1 MRYYLDLI
9 WAYAAQYLKGRAA
22 YSSDLLAALFSEV
35 LSQLS
40 SVVFVLVVFTQV
52 PDLQGWSRA
61 GMIFLYGYFLVPFA
75 LFQGVAANLWVFGD
89 RFIIKGELDRIL
101 TRPVNPVLQLV
112 LEGLELEALL
122 GVVSGMIVMVVS
134 GRGLGLHWG
143 WGQTAA
149 LLLFSVSGALIYV
162 GLYVTLATLAFWTD
176 SRTGLMP
183 LLWNFNAYARY
194 PVSIY
199 NRFLRLVL
207 TWVLPFAFAGSI
219 PAAALLGRDGMLRLA
234 LWTPVVGLASLLLAW
249 AAWTAG
255 LRRYHGA
262 GS

>member
-1 MRYYLDLI
+1 MAYYLDLV

-22 YSSDLLAALFSEV
+22 YSGDFLAALFSEI

-40 SVVFVLVVFTQV
+40 SVVFVLVVFTQI
-52 PDLQGWSRA
+52 PDLQGWNRSE
-61 GMIFLYGYFLVPFA
+61 MIFLYGYFLVPFA
-75 LFQGVAANLWVFGD
+75 LFQGVAANLWNFGD

-101 TRPVNPVLQLV
+101 TRPVNPMLQLV
-112 LEGLELEALL
+112 LEGFELESLL
-122 GVVSGMIVMVVS
+122 GGVTGLVVMALAGHA
-134 GRGLGLHWG
+134 LGIHWG
-143 WGQTAA
+143 WAQVLGFLAFT
-149 LLLFSVSGALIYV
+149 VSGALVYV
-162 GLYVTLATLAFWTD
+162 GLYVTLATVAFWTD

-183 LLWNFNAYARY
+183 LMWNFNTYARY

-199 NRFLRLVL
+199 NRILRLVL

-219 PAAALLGRDGMLRLA
+219 PAAALLGREGTLRLA
-234 LWTPVVGLASLLLAW
+234 LWTPPVGLGSLLLAS